1 MDVKPGLR
9 LTSTVCRTEVIVVKA
24 PLTPIDLRCG
34 GEGMVAKRHRSHD
47 TGLVDIMH
55 SDGTEVGQRYA
66 DEEVGLEVL
75 CTKAGDGSLSLGDR
89 RLPLKDSTPIPTSD

>member
-1 MDVKPGLR
+1 
-9 LTSTVCRTEVIVVKA
+9 
-24 PLTPIDLRCG
+24 
-34 GEGMVAKRHRSHD
+34 
-47 TGLVDIMH
+47 MH

>member
-24 PLTPIDLRCG
+24 PPMPIDLRCG
-34 GEGMVAKRHRSHD
+34 GEGMVAKRHRAHAS
-47 TGLVDIMH
+47 GPVDIMH
-55 SDGTEVGQRYA
+55 SDGTEVGRRYA

>member
-1 MDVKPGLR
+1 MDMKPGLR

-24 PLTPIDLRCG
+24 PPMPVDLRCG
-34 GEGMVAKRHRSHD
+34 GQGMVAKRHRRYAS
-47 TGLVDIMH
+47 GPVDIMH

-89 RLPLKDSTPIPTSD
+89 RLPSKDSTPIPTSD

>member
-24 PLTPIDLRCG
+24 PPIPIDLRCG
-34 GEGMVAKRHRSHD
+34 GHHMVAKRHR
-47 TGLVDIMH
+47 GYVGGPLDIMH

-66 DEEVGLEVL
+66 DEEVGLELL
-75 CTKAGDGSLSLGDR
+75 CTKAGDGSLSLGGQ
-89 RLPLKDSTPIPTSD
+89 RLALKDSTPIPTSD